1 MRLVANCDSDLEYVL
16 VIAGG
21 EVEIEFA
28 PFFGR
33 VGSPH
38 LPFRPFDIGDI
49 ESTSVVGHGAK
60 GFGAEGFGAKGFFE

>member
-38 LPFRPFDIGDI
+38 LPLRPFDISDI

-60 GFGAEGFGAKGFFE
+60 GFFE